1 MKPSKPADLRQR
13 TDAELEHQIRD
24 NDRSVVDM
32 QFNLA
37 VGTLENPSAI
47 RVLKRDI
54 ARMKTI
60 LNERSRSGEVV

>member
-1 MKPSKPADLRQR
+1 MKPSKPADLRHL
-13 TDAELEHQIRD
+13 TDAELEQQIRD

>member
-1 MKPSKPADLRQR
+1 MKPSKPSDLRHLA
-13 TDAELEHQIRD
+13 DAELEQQIKD
-24 NDRSVVDM
+24 NERSLVDM

-47 RVLKRDI
+47 RILKRDV